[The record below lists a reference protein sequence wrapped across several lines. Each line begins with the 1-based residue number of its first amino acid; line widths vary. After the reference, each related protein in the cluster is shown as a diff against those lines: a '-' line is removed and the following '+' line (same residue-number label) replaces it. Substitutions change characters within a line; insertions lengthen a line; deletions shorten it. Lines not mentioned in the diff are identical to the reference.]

1 MQNRSVVSLMR
12 QLPLLYRCTALPLL
26 SGPTSCDRCSSLPTL
41 RICPT
46 APPRRASC
54 LAPAA
59 LLIPCRAPRHLRSEP
74 PTTATPS
81 TNRRT
86 QPFCLHSLLSLSLSL
101 VPFQPA
107 ILPPAHSL
115 SLCSSPRSLTR
126 PPLAE
131 SNHPFRSGLVQSAT
145 RSLHAIDH
153 HNPPR
158 CREASP
164 NTSFSPCF
172 LAGRPQSTGSRTRPP
187 CGPCGFSYPPSPASS
202 PSRFSSISA
211 FRPPTPPRPRS
222 HTPQQLL

>member
-1 MQNRSVVSLMR
+1 MAGVGGGRGRAVWWVGSGAVCRCALCRTRVCPISDLAANRGIIVMQNRSVVSLMR

-46 APPRRASC
+46 APPRRAS
-54 LAPAA
+54 LS
-59 LLIPCRAPRHLRSEP
+59 RAGRATNPLPR
-74 PTTATPS
+74 TTPS
-81 TNRRT
+81 PLRT
-86 QPFCLHSLLSLSLSL
+86 THNSYPQHKPAHATLLPAFTPVSLALL

-131 SNHPFRSGLVQSAT
+131 SNHPFRTCLGQSAT

-153 HNPPR
+153 HNPP
-158 CREASP
+158 P
-164 NTSFSPCF
+164 VP
-172 LAGRPQSTGSRTRPP
+172 
-187 CGPCGFSYPPSPASS
+187 
-202 PSRFSSISA
+202 
-211 FRPPTPPRPRS
+211 
-222 HTPQQLL
+222 